1 MVSQL
6 GQDMKNRAALTAFQ
20 FRILP
25 VVLGR
30 VERGRIRKN
39 WMWLR
44 KHGGTL
50 NKKASG
56 RVCSMRVYS
65 VCMINTQKSEMVL
78 QIGKTICHFQVGM
91 TLELI
96 DLNCNKEILTLV
108 VGKSVSVWQVK
119 GSVGQGSGQ
128 CLSSFSSARRELNHI
143 NQSNFMPLA
152 VGASQQALAC
162 LSRYSLR
169 VRIPGCSYVIAW
181 TLSWSTQFMYH
192 ECCQGVL

>member
-1 MVSQL
+1 MNLGILISHVVSQL
-6 GQDMKNRAALTAFQ
+6 EQDIENRAPLTAFQ

-39 WMWLR
+39 WSWLR
-44 KHGGTL
+44 KHEETL

-65 VCMINTQKSEMVL
+65 VCMINTQKSEMLL

-108 VGKSVSVWQVK
+108 VGKNLW
-119 GSVGQGSGQ
+119 VGD
-128 CLSSFSSARRELNHI
+128 RRRA
-143 NQSNFMPLA
+143 QWDRA
-152 VGASQQALAC
+152 GASAWAPLILQGENWTTPTRVISCHWHLEPANKPWPAC
-162 LSRYSLR
+162 PD
-169 VRIPGCSYVIAW
+169 VV
-181 TLSWSTQFMYH
+181 
-192 ECCQGVL
+192 

>member
-1 MVSQL
+1 MNLGILISHVVSQL
-6 GQDMKNRAALTAFQ
+6 EQDIENRAPLTAFQ

-39 WMWLR
+39 WSWLR
-44 KHGGTL
+44 KHEETL

-65 VCMINTQKSEMVL
+65 VCMINTQKSEMLL

-108 VGKSVSVWQVK
+108 VGKIYEWLTGEGLS
-119 GSVGQGSGQ
+119 GTGQWPVH
-128 CLSSFSSARRELNHI
+128 ELLW
-143 NQSNFMPLA
+143 F
-152 VGASQQALAC
+152 C
-162 LSRYSLR
+162 KE
-169 VRIPGCSYVIAW
+169 RIEPH
-181 TLSWSTQFMYH
+181 QP
-192 ECCQGVL
+192 E